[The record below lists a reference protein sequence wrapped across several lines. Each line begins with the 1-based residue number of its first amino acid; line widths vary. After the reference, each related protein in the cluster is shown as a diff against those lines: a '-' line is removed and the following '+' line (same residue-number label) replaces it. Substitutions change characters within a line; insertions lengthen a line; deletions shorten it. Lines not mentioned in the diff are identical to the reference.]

1 MLENSPG
8 NLSYRKKRGPTKR
21 RGRKN
26 HYYTH
31 IDAEDDQE
39 ADNMGTETL
48 GDVGGN
54 NPTQMGL
61 IREVDEEA
69 PPVNSS
75 SKKKQVKINEADI
88 DS

>member
-1 MLENSPG
+1 
-8 NLSYRKKRGPTKR
+8 
-21 RGRKN
+21 
-26 HYYTH
+26 
-31 IDAEDDQE
+31 
-39 ADNMGTETL
+39 MGTETL